1 MTRISG
7 WPPQYVVTVPSEHT
21 DYSVSRPNLRLLLPP
36 WWDELKA
43 IESIYPV
50 PQAPAP
56 APPNTHETLLPV
68 NSTVRVVT
76 PETYPQQLH
85 GPPPSSLS
93 TATAVVTQPPPHSDE
108 RKRIEYDYCESD
120 DDLRREDINFN
131 EAGMTIGGR
140 CGSLTPGTQVSSSKC
155 SSVQSHMSSG
165 SLIGERGTPR
175 SQAATPR
182 SQTGT
187 PHKYKKGDV
196 VSTPT
201 GVRKKFNGKQWRRLC
216 SKEECTK
223 ESQRRGYCSR
233 HLGMKGTKA
242 QSGHHQGS
250 GSSSLKYV
258 TLRYHKQFI

>member
-7 WPPQYVVTVPSEHT
+7 WPPQYVVTVPSERT

-43 IESIYPV
+43 IESIYPL
-50 PQAPAP
+50 PPASTTP
-56 APPNTHETLLPV
+56 APPPPHETLLPV
-68 NSTVRVVT
+68 TATVT
-76 PETYPQQLH
+76 PETYPPQLH
-85 GPPPSSLS
+85 IPPPSSSLP
-93 TATAVVTQPPPHSDE
+93 TASPAAATQPPPHSDE

-140 CGSLTPGTQVSSSKC
+140 CGSNTPGTQLSSSKC

-233 HLGMKGTKA
+233 HLGMKGTKT
-242 QSGHHQGS
+242 QSGHQQGS
-250 GSSSLKYV
+250 GSSSLK
-258 TLRYHKQFI
+258 